1 MVGMLAAA
9 KAGHDKDTL
18 YIIIEETDEY
28 VWLTDGKYRP
38 VAKPKK
44 KNKKH
49 IQIWKKENEA
59 LKELRQKKK
68 GIKLC
73 AGMTLAIEPMINI
86 GRSDVEWLDDD
97 WTVVTEDGTYS
108 AHYENTIAITPDGE
122 PEILTLL

>member
-44 KNKKH
+44 KNKNFFL
-49 IQIWKKENEA
+49 ISQFVSDSEGFD
-59 LKELRQKKK
+59 K
-68 GIKLC
+68 GI
-73 AGMTLAIEPMINI
+73 
-86 GRSDVEWLDDD
+86 
-97 WTVVTEDGTYS
+97 
-108 AHYENTIAITPDGE
+108 
-122 PEILTLL
+122 

>member
-9 KAGHDKDTL
+9 KAGRDKDTL

-59 LKELRQKKK
+59 LKELRQKLEAKESVRDEEIK
-68 GIKLC
+68 RTIKL
-73 AGMTLAIEPMINI
+73 IK
-86 GRSDVEWLDDD
+86 SSQVE
-97 WTVVTEDGTYS
+97 E
-108 AHYENTIAITPDGE
+108 
-122 PEILTLL
+122 